1 MIIKED
7 NQKIIILDIPDK
19 NHINLLDSTINKND
33 EEIKVILTK
42 F

>member
-19 NHINLLDSTINKND
+19 SHINLLDSTINKDD